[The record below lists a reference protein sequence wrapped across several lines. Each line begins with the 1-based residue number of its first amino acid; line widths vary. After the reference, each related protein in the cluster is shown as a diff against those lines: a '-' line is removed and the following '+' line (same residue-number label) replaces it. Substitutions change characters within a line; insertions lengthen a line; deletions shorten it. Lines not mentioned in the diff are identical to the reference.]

1 MKAELYPL
9 AVIALTAIVTW
20 LLRALPFIIF
30 GKRELPDVIG
40 YLGKILPPAIM
51 TILVIYCLKSIDLT
65 AKPFGLPEI
74 ISSLLVVIL
83 QSTKKSMYLSI
94 IAGTVCYMFLIRVVP
109 VFCTGCNTY

>member
-1 MKAELYPL
+1 MKAEFYPL
-9 AVIALTAIVTW
+9 SVILLTALVTW

-74 ISSLLVVIL
+74 ISSLLVIIL
-83 QSTKKSMYLSI
+83 QATKKSMYLSI
-94 IAGTVCYMFLIRVVP
+94 IAGTVCYMILIRVVP
-109 VFCTGCNTY
+109 LFFTGCNTY

>member
-1 MKAELYPL
+1 MKTELYPL

-51 TILVIYCLKSIDLT
+51 TILVIYCLKAIDVT
-65 AKPFGLPEI
+65 TKPFGLPEI
-74 ISSLLVVIL
+74 ISSLLVIIL
-83 QSTKKSMYLSI
+83 QATKKSMYLSI
-94 IAGTVCYMFLIRVVP
+94 IAGTVCYMILIRVVP